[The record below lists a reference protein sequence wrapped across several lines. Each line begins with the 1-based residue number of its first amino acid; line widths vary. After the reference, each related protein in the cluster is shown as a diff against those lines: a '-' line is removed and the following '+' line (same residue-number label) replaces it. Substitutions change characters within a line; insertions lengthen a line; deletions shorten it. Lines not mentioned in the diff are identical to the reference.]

1 MNQDLEQLKAKLQEK
16 VDQQFRAYLLDQV
29 PKGEALL
36 AQVRPNSPEW
46 KAVLGPLSKMYLVLN
61 SQLGLVCESLAYPLQ
76 QWKWADSRP
85 LELLAKVYPDL
96 EATRWYQRH
105 LSMMLMP
112 PAAEHPWTKITTYEA
127 SPPSS

>member
-1 MNQDLEQLKAKLQEK
+1 MDKNPTDLKLKLGQT
-16 VDQQFRAYLLDQV
+16 VDPKFRAYLLDQM

-36 AQVRPNSPEW
+36 AQARPNSPEW

-61 SQLGLVCESLAYPLQ
+61 RQLGLVCESLGYPLQ

-85 LELLAKVYPDL
+85 LEVLAKIYPDL
-96 EATRWYQRH
+96 EATQWYQRH

-112 PAAEHPWTKITTYEA
+112 PAAEHPWTKITI
-127 SPPSS
+127 